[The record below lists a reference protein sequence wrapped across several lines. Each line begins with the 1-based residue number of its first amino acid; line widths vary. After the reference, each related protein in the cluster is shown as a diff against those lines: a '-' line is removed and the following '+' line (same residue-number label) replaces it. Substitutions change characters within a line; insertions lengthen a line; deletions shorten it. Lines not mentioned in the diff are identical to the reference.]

1 MSDKPKFQRME
12 CDGCEWWTVVKGDFM
27 DYEMPASTIRHET
40 DALTGETVQVREMA
54 PLDIHVVKIETRAW
68 CSYPMKVWGL
78 CKLDPTPLVVTCD
91 ECPLLSDDKCTCHLN
106 KADVVCMDG
115 DYVARCMDCY
125 LRMIRQET
133 GTFSPVV
140 RTI

>member
-1 MSDKPKFQRME
+1 MSDTIKLKRPE
-12 CDGCEWWTVVKGDFM
+12 CAGCEWWTVVKGDFM

-91 ECPLLSDDKCTCHLN
+91 ECPLLQGGECVLN
-106 KADVVCMDG
+106 GAEIADYEG
-115 DYVARCMDCY
+115 HSVARLSECELKSILTD
-125 LRMIRQET
+125 
-133 GTFSPVV
+133 GGSFSPEMKV
-140 RTI
+140 I